1 MMKNGK
7 QLEADLQHTLDKLNA
22 AERERLQDATVLV
35 TGCAGFIGY
44 YMMQFFRRYADELSL
59 KKVIALDNFML
70 GKPDWLAPFEQDAHF
85 DLRKFDIIC
94 DDIGMIP
101 DAEQADY
108 IIHMASIASP
118 TFYRKYPIETL
129 DANIWGL
136 RRLLDFYRERSIR
149 GFLFFSSSETYGNPD
164 AAHVP
169 TDESYHGD
177 VAFTG
182 PRSCYDES
190 KRFGETMCML
200 FAQQYQMPIGV
211 VRPFNNY
218 GPGMRIGD
226 KRVPADFA
234 NAVLEGDDIVILS
247 DGTPTRTFCYIAD
260 AVAGYLKI
268 LLHGAYDAFNIGID
282 KPEISIRE
290 LAEIYAAAGRDI
302 FGYAGK
308 VRLATSP
315 DKNYLVN
322 NPQRRCPKIEKARKV
337 LDYAPDIEVTE
348 GVHRFLTFL
357 KEEDRREYAW

>member
-1 MMKNGK
+1 MTS
-7 QLEADLQHTLDKLNA
+7 LEKDLKHTYDKLSEE
-22 AERERLQDATVLV
+22 ERSRLHGSTILM

-44 YMMQFFRRYADELSL
+44 YYMKFFQKYAEALDIQ
-59 KKVIALDNFML
+59 KVIALDNFML
-70 GKPDWLAPFEQDAHF
+70 GTPKWLEPFRKDPHF
-85 DLRKFDIIC
+85 DLRKFDIIT
-94 DDIGMIP
+94 DEISGI
-101 DAEQADY
+101 AGVENADY

-136 RRLLDFYRERSIR
+136 RRLLDFYKEKPIR
-149 GFLFFSSSETYGNPD
+149 GFLFYSSSETYGNPD

-200 FAQQYQMPIGV
+200 FAQQYHLPIGV
-211 VRPFNNY
+211 ARPFNNY
-218 GPGMRIGD
+218 GPGMRLGD

-234 NAVLEGDDIVILS
+234 QAVMDGKDIVILS

-260 AVAGYLKI
+260 AVAGYLKVM
-268 LLHGAYDAFNIGID
+268 LHGTYDAFNIGID
-282 KPEISIRE
+282 QPEISIRE
-290 LAEIYAAAGRDI
+290 LAEIYVAAGKEI
-302 FGYAGK
+302 FGYSGSVVLK
-308 VRLATSP
+308 TSA

-322 NPQRRCPKIEKARKV
+322 NPQRRCPNIEKARKL
-337 LDYAPDIEVTE
+337 LDYAPDIEVQE
-348 GVHRFLTFL
+348 GVRRFLTFL
-357 KEEDRREYAW
+357 KEQDQGEYVW